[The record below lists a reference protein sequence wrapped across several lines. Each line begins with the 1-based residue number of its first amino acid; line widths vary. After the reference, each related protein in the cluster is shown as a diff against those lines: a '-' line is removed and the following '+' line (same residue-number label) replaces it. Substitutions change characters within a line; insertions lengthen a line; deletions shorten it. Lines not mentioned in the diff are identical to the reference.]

1 MRFGCGGNLAAIE
14 IVKTDIDT
22 RIIIHNKGSCKT
34 ILRVTEKQVQELEEF
49 FIERYQHDQ

>member
-1 MRFGCGGNLAAIE
+1 MPIE